1 MSGTSQRNPILGKF
15 QKIPR
20 NVFGDL
26 IFGLAF
32 GIYFDF
38 YGSGGMRK
46 IALNAIDVQAA
57 GLEMPESFLAEAI
70 VADAAGDDA
79 GIAGECGGV
88 GKVCRGAPELFAAG
102 G

>member
-1 MSGTSQRNPILGKF
+1 LCERTEADGVSGTSQGNPILGKL

-20 NVFGDL
+20 YIFGDL

-32 GIYFDF
+32 GIDCHL

-46 IALNAIDVQAA
+46 VALNAIDVQAA
-57 GLEMPESFLAEAI
+57 GLEMPEGFLAEAI

-79 GIAGECGGV
+79 GIAE
-88 GKVCRGAPELFAAG
+88 
-102 G
+102 